1 MTGQEFRD
9 LRKSMKL
16 SQEKLGEILEVQ
28 KRTII
33 NQEKSDTVPP
43 VYEYAIR
50 FLAIRSQKEPLQK
63 MTSEL
68 LNLF

>member
-33 NQEKSDTVPP
+33 NQEKSETVPP

>member
-1 MTGQEFRD
+1 MTGHEFRD

>member
-33 NQEKSDTVPP
+33 NQEKCDTVPP

-50 FLAIRSQKEPLQK
+50 LLAIRYQKESLQK
-63 MTSEL
+63 ITSEL
-68 LNLF
+68 IELF

>member
-43 VYEYAIR
+43 VYEYAIK
-50 FLAIRSQKEPLQK
+50 FLVIRSSRKSFQD
-63 MTSEL
+63 MTAKL
-68 LNLF
+68 LALF

>member
-1 MTGQEFRD
+1 LTGQEFRD

-33 NQEKSDTVPP
+33 NQEKSETVPP

>member
-1 MTGQEFRD
+1 MTGQEFRE

-16 SQEKLGEILEVQ
+16 SQEKLGNLMEVQ

-33 NQEKSDTVPP
+33 NQEQSEAVPA

-50 FLAIRSQKEPLQK
+50 FLAIRSRRDDFISIADQIVD
-63 MTSEL
+63 
-68 LNLF
+68 LF

>member
-1 MTGQEFRD
+1 MTGLEFRD

>member
-16 SQEKLGEILEVQ
+16 SQEKLGELLEVQ
-28 KRTII
+28 KRTIS
-33 NQEKSDTVPP
+33 NQESSETVPP

-50 FLAIRSQKEPLQK
+50 FLSIRSRKEPLQK
-63 MTSEL
+63 LTSDL
-68 LNLF
+68 LDLF

>member
-16 SQEKLGEILEVQ
+16 SQEKLGDLLEVK

-33 NQEKSDTVPP
+33 NQEQSETVPA

-50 FLAIRSQKEPLQK
+50 FLAIRSRRESLQT
-63 MTSEL
+63 MTDEL
-68 LNLF
+68 LALF

>member
-9 LRKSMKL
+9 VRKSMKL

-33 NQEKSDTVPP
+33 NQEKCDKVPP

-50 FLAIRSQKEPLQK
+50 FLAIRSRRESLEA
-63 MTSEL
+63 MTSDL
-68 LNLF
+68 LSLF